1 MQRLHK
7 YGQMVSSDPAHY
19 ETWKLSHNCYLNYT
33 DSSPG
38 METAGATKIF
48 SSSKE
53 KHGLYYTSFYG
64 DGDSKAYATV
74 KDIDGPTK
82 PIKKFKCVGHYQKRV
97 GSRLRNL
104 KKTHKD

>member
-1 MQRLHK
+1 
-7 YGQMVSSDPAHY
+7 
-19 ETWKLSHNCYLNYT
+19 
-33 DSSPG
+33 

-48 SSSKE
+48 SSPKE

-104 KKTHKD
+104 KKTHKDWKEKENPLILK